1 MDTQVCMKKN
11 RGDHVCRFWLV
22 WFSWF
27 YFQKTRAFIEEDNP
41 SEKNVIVEEG
51 LDRVDIDDVGNL
63 EDSLRLLFI
72 DEECENLIVVN
83 DGWELTRNIN
93 QKKKSD
99 NIQLDAHYLTNAVGE
114 SISPITMWNIV
125 NQLGKH
131 DFSCVW
137 VVNNLKD
144 RIFFFIKWVE
154 IALTQF

>member
-1 MDTQVCMKKN
+1 MYEKKS
-11 RGDHVCRFWLV
+11 RRPRLQILTCLIFLV
-22 WFSWF
+22 LFS
-27 YFQKTRAFIEEDNP
+27 KNRAFIEEDNP

-51 LDRVDIDDVGNL
+51 LDGVDIDDVGNL

-114 SISPITMWNIV
+114 SISPITMWNIM

-144 RIFFFIKWVE
+144 RIFFSSNG
-154 IALTQF
+154 